1 MLLPLCEAEVSGYRS
16 SHLRTPD
23 HPAEDYWERLSP
35 TENQNKRWERQSK
48 PPGKMNSGILVIEVQ
63 SDELHPDMAP
73 TTDRRTL
80 KGEFNRNLKSHQREL
95 ARQD

>member
-1 MLLPLCEAEVSGYRS
+1 
-16 SHLRTPD
+16 
-23 HPAEDYWERLSP
+23 
-35 TENQNKRWERQSK
+35 
-48 PPGKMNSGILVIEVQ
+48 MNSSILVIEAQ